1 MCLGQL
7 LAIILQVKPDVKV
20 TASVPSL
27 AIEEVTPSFQS
38 DASNLL
44 GSQVKNKS
52 LYIGQSEK
60 TKTDKLRERRKRKKR
75 TKAVIKSKVSRQ
87 KLVLSAAG
95 NTNTSEKAG
104 FKSSVS
110 FFAHLQEKVATSIK
124 LKKYTNKKHNHTK
137 YSSLFKL

>member
-1 MCLGQL
+1 
-7 LAIILQVKPDVKV
+7 
-20 TASVPSL
+20 
-27 AIEEVTPSFQS
+27 VTPSFQS

-87 KLVLSAAG
+87 KLVSAAG

-110 FFAHLQEKVATSIK
+110 FFAHLQEVATSIK